1 MLDKNAFAVKEQAKM
16 FSSRKAYDIHD
27 AQTSELLATAL
38 QKTSGLMSLVGMA
51 VGKHKIPVTIEV
63 RSKADNSLLFSVR
76 RRGLL
81 AKKIEAVDAQGKVI
95 ATFKSKRFS
104 LAGGF
109 HVYDGAGK
117 HFAEIKGKLL
127 KAEYKFLTPGG
138 SEMGTVS
145 KKWGGMSRELL
156 SSASTYGVQI
166 NENFV
171 DNQNAKLLILAA
183 AIAIDALFASGGG
196 KTTGKAAANN
206 DDE

>member
-1 MLDKNAFAVKEQAKM
+1 M
-16 FSSRKAYDIHD
+16 
-27 AQTSELLATAL
+27 TL
-38 QKTSGLMSLVGMA
+38 Q
-51 VGKHKIPVTIEV
+51 
-63 RSKADNSLLFSVR
+63 
-76 RRGLL
+76 
-81 AKKIEAVDAQGKVI
+81 
-95 ATFKSKRFS
+95 
-104 LAGGF
+104 
-109 HVYDGAGK
+109 
-117 HFAEIKGKLL
+117 LL

-196 KTTGKAAANN
+196 KTTGKASN